1 MDQDLPGGVIPL
13 GTLKSG
19 CSNSSRHPRAE
30 PNTFLEVAQGEH
42 PHLPQDIAF
51 KKKIVQYFSPS
62 LAKAEGKGAQDGAT
76 YMNQSWQH
84 VQVCI

>member
-1 MDQDLPGGVIPL
+1 
-13 GTLKSG
+13 
-19 CSNSSRHPRAE
+19 
-30 PNTFLEVAQGEH
+30 LEVAQGEH

-62 LAKAEGKGAQDGAT
+62 LTKAEEKGAQDGAT